1 MLLNEIASSDSSIH
15 VFDTN
20 SMLALIYCG
29 ASYSVTSRKSDFTE
43 DACKPLKGIVMLG
56 IASDL

>member
-1 MLLNEIASSDSSIH
+1 MNESISSDSSIH
-15 VFDTN
+15 VFDN
-20 SMLALIYCG
+20 NAMLALIYCG
-29 ASYSVTSRKSDFTE
+29 ASYPVTSRQSNFTE